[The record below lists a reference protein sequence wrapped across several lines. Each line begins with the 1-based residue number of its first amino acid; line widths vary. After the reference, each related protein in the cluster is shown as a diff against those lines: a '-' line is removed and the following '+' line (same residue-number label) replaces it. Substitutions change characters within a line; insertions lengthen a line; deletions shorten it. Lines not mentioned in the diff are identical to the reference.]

1 MFRNYLKIA
10 LRNMKRQKAYSI
22 LNITGLTIGMTC
34 CILLLLYIQFELS
47 YDKYHE
53 NSDRIYRVIREG
65 KACTPAPL
73 GPKLMDDL
81 PEIEYSARLIKRDNI
96 LISHQNEHFL
106 EDKFYWA
113 DPELLNIFTI
123 SLTRGNPKTALV
135 DPFSILLSE
144 RTAKK
149 YFNNEDPIG
158 KVLTV
163 GSGSEFVVAGVF
175 SNIPDNS
182 HFIMDFIVPY
192 KTYFQ
197 ISGNDITNWFRNFT
211 YTYFLLREGTNPDEL
226 ERKLPLVIDRYIFK
240 NLPLEVINKIKEPY
254 PRIFYTQPLTKIHL
268 HSHLRQEISANND
281 IKYIYLFS
289 TIAFMILIIAC
300 INYINLTTARSG
312 KRGKEV
318 GIRKVAGAQR
328 KQLLYQFFGESVIL
342 TILSMIISL
351 TMLQLTLPAFNNLVD
366 RQLHFDPA
374 SNPQL
379 FFGLVLL
386 TIFVGILAGSY
397 PALSISGFK
406 PISVLKG
413 TFTKSPKGLVLRNI
427 LVVTQF
433 SITIFLI
440 ICTLIIRNQLNFVK
454 NTDVGY
460 SKEQI
465 ITLPVRDREIHREI
479 EAIKSELKR
488 YPDILAVSTSARLP
502 NNIDTFTS
510 ADWPGKNQDVRFA
523 INYNTA
529 DYNFIDLFDV
539 EIVEGRNFSREFPSD
554 ENGAFLINEAAV
566 KAAQFETPI
575 GQEFIHWRGDTG
587 KIVGVMKDFNLR
599 SLHNPIEPLYIFLDP
614 RDYSYISVKIKSTN
628 IPVTIEHVK
637 QVINKFSPNYP
648 FEYSFFDD
656 VFEKA
661 YHAEKRMVTIFSS
674 FSLLAIIISCMGL
687 FGLVLYSVEHRIKE
701 IGIRKVLGASVSGI
715 FLLLLKEF
723 FKWILISNLI
733 AWPIAWYVM
742 SKWLQNFAYRTDIT
756 ATNFIM
762 AAGLTLFIALLTMSY
777 QSIKAAE
784 ANPVDSLQ
792 YE

>member
-1 MFRNYLKIA
+1 M
-10 LRNMKRQKAYSI
+10 
-22 LNITGLTIGMTC
+22 
-34 CILLLLYIQFELS
+34 
-47 YDKYHE
+47 
-53 NSDRIYRVIREG
+53 
-65 KACTPAPL
+65 
-73 GPKLMDDL
+73 
-81 PEIEYSARLIKRDNI
+81 
-96 LISHQNEHFL
+96 
-106 EDKFYWA
+106 
-113 DPELLNIFTI
+113 
-123 SLTRGNPKTALV
+123 
-135 DPFSILLSE
+135 
-144 RTAKK
+144 
-149 YFNNEDPIG
+149 
-158 KVLTV
+158 
-163 GSGSEFVVAGVF
+163 
-175 SNIPDNS
+175 
-182 HFIMDFIVPY
+182 
-192 KTYFQ
+192 
-197 ISGNDITNWFRNFT
+197 
-211 YTYFLLREGTNPDEL
+211 
-226 ERKLPLVIDRYIFK
+226 IDSYIFK
-240 NLPLEVINKIKEPY
+240 NLPLEIKNEIKEPY

-281 IKYIYLFS
+281 IKYVFLFS

-300 INYINLTTARSG
+300 INYINLTTARLG

-342 TILSMIISL
+342 IILAMIISL

-413 TFTKSPKGLVLRNI
+413 AFTKSPKGLVLRNI
-427 LVVTQF
+427 LVVAQF

-465 ITLPVRDREIHREI
+465 ITIPVRDREIRREI
-479 EAIKSELKR
+479 QAIKSELRR
-488 YPDILAVSTSARLP
+488 YPNILAVSTVARLP

-510 ADWPGKNQDVRFA
+510 ANWPGKNYDIRFT

-529 DYNFIDLFDV
+529 DYNFIDLFDI
-539 EIVEGRNFSREFPSD
+539 EIIEGRNFSREFPSD
-554 ENGAFLINEAAV
+554 ENGVFLINEAAV
-566 KAAQFETPI
+566 KAAQFESPI
-575 GQEFIHWRGDTG
+575 GQKFIHWRGDTG
-587 KIVGVMKDFNLR
+587 KIVGVMKDFHLR

-614 RDYSYISVKIKSTN
+614 QDFSYISVKIKSTN
-628 IPVTIEHVK
+628 IPVTLEHVK
-637 QVINKFSPNYP
+637 SVINRFSPNYP

-661 YHAEKRMVTIFSS
+661 YHSEQRMVAIFSS

-742 SKWLQNFAYRTDIT
+742 SKWLQNFAYRTDIA

-777 QSIKAAE
+777 QSIKAALE
-784 ANPVDSLQ
+784 NPVEALR